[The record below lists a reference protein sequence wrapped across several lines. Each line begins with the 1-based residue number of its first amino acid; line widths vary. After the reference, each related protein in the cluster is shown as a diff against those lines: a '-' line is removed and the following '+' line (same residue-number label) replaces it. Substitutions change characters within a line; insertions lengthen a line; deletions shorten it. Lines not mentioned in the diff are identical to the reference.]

1 MTLTNPVTPSSD
13 GAGIIHSTG
22 PKVTTFKPGD
32 KVCTHLLQKKPY
44 TETATMTDIVTGL
57 GHGMDGTLRSYGIF
71 HETGLVRMPKGLSYV
86 EASTLPCAALTAWNA
101 LFGLKRERSNLGKG
115 DVVLVQGTG
124 GVSVIAMQFALA
136 LDATVIATTST
147 EAKAQRLS
155 ALGAHHVINYKT
167 DPNWGETAKRLTPER
182 KGVDVVVDV
191 GGLATL
197 TESLKAVRP
206 EGLISVTG
214 VLSGSSDALQTS
226 NLLGCLVNVCVAR
239 GVVLGTREQ
248 FDDMN
253 RFVEEKKVKP
263 VVDEKL
269 FGFEEVKEAYKYMK
283 EQRHFSKIS
292 ITIDA

>member
-1 MTLTNPVTPSSD
+1 M
-13 GAGIIHSTG
+13 
-22 PKVTTFKPGD
+22 
-32 KVCTHLLQKKPY
+32 
-44 TETATMTDIVTGL
+44 
-57 GHGMDGTLRSYGIF
+57 
-71 HETGLVRMPKGLSYV
+71 
-86 EASTLPCAALTAWNA
+86 
-101 LFGLKRERSNLGKG
+101 
-115 DVVLVQGTG
+115 
-124 GVSVIAMQFALA
+124 
-136 LDATVIATTST
+136 IATTST

-214 VLSGSSDALQTS
+214 VLGGSSDALQTN

>member
-1 MTLTNPVTPSSD
+1 MTLTNPVIPASD

-22 PKVTTFKPGD
+22 SKVATFKPGD

-44 TETATMTDIVTGL
+44 SETATMSDIVTGL
-57 GHGMDGTLRSYGIF
+57 GHGMDGTLRSYGVF
-71 HETGLVRMPKGLSYV
+71 HETGLVRMPEGLSYV

-101 LFGLKRERSNLGKG
+101 LFGLKREKSNLGKG

-136 LDATVIATTST
+136 LGATVIATTST
-147 EAKAQRLS
+147 EVKAQKLS
-155 ALGAHHVINYKT
+155 SLGAHHVLNYRT
-167 DPNWGETAKRLTPER
+167 DQNWGETAKWLTPEQ

-206 EGLISVTG
+206 DGLISVTG
-214 VLSGSSDALQTS
+214 LLGGSPDALQTS

-253 RFVEEKKVKP
+253 PFVEEKKVKP
-263 VVDEKL
+263 VVDEKV
-269 FGFEEVKEAYKYMK
+269 FGFGEVKGAYEYMK
-283 EQRHFSKIS
+283 GQRHFSKVC

>member
-1 MTLTNPVTPSSD
+1 
-13 GAGIIHSTG
+13 
-22 PKVTTFKPGD
+22 
-32 KVCTHLLQKKPY
+32 
-44 TETATMTDIVTGL
+44 
-57 GHGMDGTLRSYGIF
+57 
-71 HETGLVRMPKGLSYV
+71 MPKGLSYV

-214 VLSGSSDALQTS
+214 VLGGSSDALQTS

-263 VVDEKL
+263 VVDEKV